1 LFFLHESAIL
11 ALLNIRLTKTGT
23 MKNKFLLVWSFLIA
37 FSATAFAQNEPDQG
51 EVPELPDVFEQ
62 LEEVVVTAGGIAREK
77 KALGFGVEEV
87 KGASIKESGESNI
100 VSGIS
105 AKVSGVQVTNSSGA
119 AGAASYIKIRGN
131 ATFTANDNQPL
142 MVVDGVPID
151 NSQIATEDLRSGVAN
166 SNRAIDINPDDIESI
181 SVLKGGAAAALY
193 GTRGANGV
201 ILITTKKGAYG
212 EDFKVNVSSS
222 MEISQVNK
230 LPELQNRYSQG
241 YFGTYGG
248 GTSNPFSWG
257 PALADLG
264 YDADGNITQDATG
277 GVTPYDNTAFLQ
289 RGRRLN
295 NSLTLSGGGQKSS
308 YYLSIANLQDQGIV
322 PLNQFDR
329 TTIRLTGSGQIATN
343 LKATASLAYSNSG
356 GYRVQQ
362 GSNTS
367 GLMLGLL
374 RTPPTFDNSN
384 GVTDPT
390 DPAAY
395 LNADGSQR
403 NYRAGGG
410 YDNPYWTI
418 NMNPFTDDVNRVF
431 GYTKFDWSPVENL
444 LVSYR
449 YGIDQYSDV
458 RKQIISI
465 NSRTFPG
472 GSIADEAYAIK
483 EQNHDLTARYS
494 MDLGP
499 IGASFFGG
507 FNANQRDRKY
517 VGTYGTGLV
526 LPNFYN
532 MSNAQNQ
539 QAYESFVGRRLWGIY
554 GEAQFDYADW
564 AYLTLTARRDQASTF
579 GNVSTPI
586 IYPSVSLSL
595 ILTEALGIESDVL
608 NFAKLRA
615 SSAQVGSEPGFA
627 SNATYFNQAGVGSGW
642 INGISFPYLGVT
654 GFTQSNTLG
663 NPNLLPE
670 YTVTNEIGGEVR
682 MFNNKI
688 SADITLYQQTSK
700 DLIVAV
706 PVAGSSGYTSSF
718 INAGEMTNTG
728 VELQLNANLV
738 KTDDFTW
745 DAGMTFTRNR
755 NIVKK
760 LADGVDVISL
770 PWGFFGANQ
779 RLVEGE
785 AYGTLYGDDWAR
797 DENGNALVDASG
809 YPVYSSTEVVVG
821 DPNPDYLMGI
831 TSAASYKNWSFN
843 MLWDIRQGGD
853 IWNGTRGALY
863 YFGTHADTDVMPDGT
878 KRGETFVWEDVVMGN
893 SGVYAPGTTDADG
906 NDISGQP
913 NTTPILN
920 DIDSYALGPL
930 SGFTG
935 ASRPFIEDGSW
946 IRLRNIGV
954 NYKFDTEA
962 LNGTKLKGLSVGVS
976 GRNIFLRTPY
986 RGVDPETN
994 LSGATNSQ
1002 GADYFNMPN
1011 TMGVIFNLKANL

>member
-1 LFFLHESAIL
+1 
-11 ALLNIRLTKTGT
+11 
-23 MKNKFLLVWSFLIA
+23 MKNKALLVCL
-37 FSATAFAQNEPDQG
+37 FSLMLGMTAWAQNETDKGQP
-51 EVPELPDVFEQ
+51 EVPDVFEE
-62 LEEVVVTAGGIAREK
+62 LEEVVVTAGGISREK
-77 KALGFGVEEV
+77 KALGFSVEEV
-87 KGASIKESGESNI
+87 EGASIKASGETNI

-131 ATFTANDNQPL
+131 ATFTSNDNQPL

-151 NSQIATEDLRSGVAN
+151 NSQIRTEDLRAGVAY

-212 EDFKVNVSSS
+212 QDFQVNVNSS

-230 LPELQNRYSQG
+230 LPPVQSKYSQG
-241 YFGTYGG
+241 YFGSYAG

-257 PALADLG
+257 PALSELG
-264 YDADGNITQDATG
+264 YDADGNITQSASG
-277 GVTPYDNTAFLQ
+277 GVSPYDNLSFFQ

-295 NSLTLSGGGQKSS
+295 NSVTLSGGGKTTS
-308 YYLSIANLQDQGIV
+308 YYLSLSNLQDEGIV
-322 PLNQFDR
+322 PLNRFDR
-329 TTIRLTGSGQIATN
+329 TTVRMTGTGQISTN
-343 LKATASLAYSNSG
+343 LKMTSSIAYSSSG

-362 GSNTS
+362 GSNLS

-374 RTPPTFDNSN
+374 RTPPSFDNSN
-384 GVTDPT
+384 GVDDPS

-418 NMNPFTDDVNRVF
+418 NQNPFTDDVNRVF
-431 GYTKFDWSPVENL
+431 GYTKLDWSPVDGL

-449 YGIDQYSDV
+449 YGLDQYSDV
-458 RKQIISI
+458 RKQIIAK

-472 GSIADEAYAIK
+472 GSITDEAWNVK
-483 EQNHDLTARYS
+483 EVNQDLTANYTTKF
-494 MDLGP
+494 GP
-499 IGASFFGG
+499 VGANLLAGV
-507 FNANQRDRKY
+507 NANQRDYKY

-539 QAYESFVGRRLWGIY
+539 QAYESITGRRLWGIY
-554 GEAQFDYADW
+554 AEAQLDYDDW

-579 GNVSTPI
+579 GDVSTPI
-586 IYPSVSLSL
+586 LYPSASLAL
-595 ILTEALGIESDVL
+595 ILTEALDIKSDVL
-608 NFAKLRA
+608 NFAKLRV
-615 SSAQVGSEPGFA
+615 SSAKVGSEPPFA

-654 GFTQSNTLG
+654 GFTQSNVLG
-663 NPNLLPE
+663 NPDLRAE
-670 YTVTNEIGGEVR
+670 YTITNEVGAEFR
-682 MFNNKI
+682 LFNNKVN
-688 SADITLYQQTSK
+688 ADVTVYQQTSE

-706 PVAGSSGYTSSF
+706 PVAASSGFSSSF
-718 INAGEMTNTG
+718 MNAGTMTNTG
-728 VELQLNANLV
+728 VEVQFNTNLV
-738 KTDDFTW
+738 ESNDFTLN
-745 DAGMTFTRNR
+745 AGMTFTRNR
-755 NIVKK
+755 NKVVE
-760 LADGVDVISL
+760 LAPGVDVIGL

-779 RLVEGE
+779 RLVAGE
-785 AYGTLYGDDWAR
+785 AYGTLYGDDWLR
-797 DENGNALVDASG
+797 DENGNALVTADG
-809 YPVYSSTEVVVG
+809 YPIYSSTEVVVG

-831 TSAASYKNWSFN
+831 TTNASYKNWTFN

-863 YFGTHADTDVMPDGT
+863 YFGTHADTDIMPDGT
-878 KRGETFVWEDVVMGN
+878 GRGETFVWTDNVTGN
-893 SGVYAPGTTDADG
+893 SGYYAPGEVDANG
-906 NDISGQP
+906 NDIGGQP
-913 NTTPILN
+913 NNTPILN

-935 ASRPFIEDGSW
+935 ASRAFIEDGSW
-946 IRLRNIGV
+946 VRLRTV
-954 NYKFDTEA
+954 SLNYRFDKDA
-962 LNGTKLKGLSVGVS
+962 IKSTKLKGLSVGVT
-976 GRNIFLRTPY
+976 GRNLFLSTPY

-1011 TMGVIFNLKANL
+1011 TMGVIFNVKANL

>member
-1 LFFLHESAIL
+1 
-11 ALLNIRLTKTGT
+11 
-23 MKNKFLLVWSFLIA
+23 LLVWSFLIA
-37 FSATAFAQNEPDQG
+37 FSATAFAQNEPEKG

-62 LEEVVVTAGGIAREK
+62 LDEVVVTAGGIAREK

-87 KGASIKESGESNI
+87 EGAAIKESGESNF

-131 ATFTANDNQPL
+131 ATFTSNDNQPL

-151 NSQIATEDLRSGVAN
+151 NSQIATSDLRAGVAN

-201 ILITTKKGAYG
+201 ILITTKKGAYNQ
-212 EDFKVNVSSS
+212 DFQINVSSS
-222 MEISQVNK
+222 LEISQVNK
-230 LPELQNRYSQG
+230 LPETQNKYSQG

-277 GVTPYDNTAFLQ
+277 GVTPYDNAGNFFQ
-289 RGRRLN
+289 NGRRLN
-295 NSLTLSGGGQKSS
+295 NSLTLAGGGKKSS

-322 PLNQFDR
+322 PLNTFDR
-329 TTIRLTGSGQIATN
+329 TTIRLTGTGQVTTN
-343 LKATASLAYSNSG
+343 LKATASLSYSNSG

-374 RTPPTFDNSN
+374 RTPPTFDNAN
-384 GVTDPT
+384 GTTDPT
-390 DPAAY
+390 DPAAF

-418 NMNPFTDDVNRVF
+418 NMNPFTDEVNRVF
-431 GYTKFDWSPVENL
+431 GYTKFDWSPVDDL
-444 LVSYR
+444 LISYR

-458 RKQIISI
+458 RKQIISL

-472 GSIADEAYAIK
+472 GSITDEIWSIK
-483 EQNHDLTARYS
+483 EQNHDLTVQYS
-494 MDLGP
+494 TDLGP
-499 IGASFFGG
+499 IGANFLGG
-507 FNANQRDRKY
+507 MNVNDRDRKY
-517 VGTYGTGLV
+517 VSTYGSGLV

-532 MSNAQNQ
+532 MSNAQSQ
-539 QAYESFVGRRLWGIY
+539 FAYEGLTGRRIFGVY
-554 GEAQFDYADW
+554 GEAQLDYEDW
-564 AYLTLTARRDQASTF
+564 AFLTLTARRDQASTF
-579 GNVSTPI
+579 GNVATPI
-586 IYPSVSLSL
+586 IYPSASLSL
-595 ILTEALGIESDVL
+595 ILTDMLDIKSDVL
-608 NFAKLRA
+608 SFAKLRM
-615 SSAQVGSEPGFA
+615 SSAQVGSEPPFA

-642 INGISFPYLGVT
+642 INGISFPYLGAT
-654 GFTQSNTLG
+654 GFTQSNVLG
-663 NPNLLPE
+663 NPDLRPE
-670 YTVTNEIGGEVR
+670 YTITNEVGAELGLFE
-682 MFNNKI
+682 NKLNV
-688 SADITLYQQTSK
+688 DVTLYQQTSQ

-706 PVAGSSGYTSSF
+706 PVAGSSGFTSTF
-718 INAGEMTNTG
+718 LNAGTMTNTG

-738 KTDDFTW
+738 KTDDFSW

-755 NIVKK
+755 NVVEK
-760 LADGVDVISL
+760 LADGVDVIGL

-797 DENGNALVDASG
+797 DEQGNALVDGNG
-809 YPVYSSTEVVVG
+809 YPIYSSTEVVVG

-831 TSAASYKNWSFN
+831 SSAASYKNWSFN

-863 YFGTHADTDVMPDGT
+863 YFGTHIDTDIHPSGAA
-878 KRGETFVWEDVVMGN
+878 RGETFVWEDVVMGN

-913 NTTPILN
+913 NSTPILN
-920 DIDSYALGPL
+920 DID
-930 SGFTG
+930 
-935 ASRPFIEDGSW
+935 
-946 IRLRNIGV
+946 
-954 NYKFDTEA
+954 
-962 LNGTKLKGLSVGVS
+962 
-976 GRNIFLRTPY
+976 
-986 RGVDPETN
+986 
-994 LSGATNSQ
+994 
-1002 GADYFNMPN
+1002 
-1011 TMGVIFNLKANL
+1011 

>member
-1 LFFLHESAIL
+1 
-11 ALLNIRLTKTGT
+11 

-151 NSQIATEDLRSGVAN
+151 NSQIATSDLRAGVAN

-230 LPELQNRYSQG
+230 MPELQNSYSQG

-390 DPAAY
+390 DPAAF

-472 GSIADEAYAIK
+472 GSISDEAYAIK

-586 IYPSVSLSL
+586 IYPSASLSL

-755 NIVKK
+755 NVVKK

-809 YPVYSSTEVVVG
+809 YPIYSSTEVVVG

-831 TSAASYKNWSFN
+831 TSAATYKNWSFN

-893 SGVYAPGTTDADG
+893 NGVYAPGTTDADG

-946 IRLRNIGV
+946 VRLRNIGV
-954 NYKFDTEA
+954 NYRFDADA

-994 LSGATNSQ
+994 LSGSTNSQ

>member
-1 LFFLHESAIL
+1 
-11 ALLNIRLTKTGT
+11 

-37 FSATAFAQNEPDQG
+37 FSAAAFAQNEPEKGD
-51 EVPELPDVFEQ
+51 VPAVPDVFEQ
-62 LEEVVVTAGGIAREK
+62 LDEVVVTAGGIAREK

-87 KGASIKESGESNI
+87 EGAAIKESGESNF

-131 ATFTANDNQPL
+131 ATFTSNDNQPL

-151 NSQIATEDLRSGVAN
+151 NSQIATSDLRAGVAN

-201 ILITTKKGAYG
+201 ILITTKKGAYNQ
-212 EDFKVNVSSS
+212 DFQINVSSS
-222 MEISQVNK
+222 LEISQVNK
-230 LPELQNRYSQG
+230 LPETQNKYSQG

-277 GVTPYDNTAFLQ
+277 GVTPYDNAGNFFQ
-289 RGRRLN
+289 NGRRLN
-295 NSLTLSGGGQKSS
+295 NSLTLAGGGKKSS

-322 PLNQFDR
+322 PLNTFDR
-329 TTIRLTGSGQIATN
+329 TTIRLTGTGQVTTN
-343 LKATASLAYSNSG
+343 LKATASLSYSNSG

-374 RTPPTFDNSN
+374 RTPPTFDNAN
-384 GVTDPT
+384 GTTDPT
-390 DPAAY
+390 DPAAF

-418 NMNPFTDDVNRVF
+418 NMNPFTDEVNRVF
-431 GYTKFDWSPVENL
+431 GYTKFDWSPVDDL
-444 LVSYR
+444 LISYR

-458 RKQIISI
+458 RKQIISL

-472 GSIADEAYAIK
+472 GSITDEIWSIK
-483 EQNHDLTARYS
+483 EQNHDLTVQYS
-494 MDLGP
+494 TDLGP
-499 IGASFFGG
+499 IGANFLGG
-507 FNANQRDRKY
+507 MNVNDRDRKY
-517 VGTYGTGLV
+517 VSTYGSGLV

-532 MSNAQNQ
+532 MSNAQSQ
-539 QAYESFVGRRLWGIY
+539 FAYEGLTGRRIFGVY
-554 GEAQFDYADW
+554 GEAQLDYEDW
-564 AYLTLTARRDQASTF
+564 AFLTLTARRDQASTF
-579 GNVSTPI
+579 GNVATPI
-586 IYPSVSLSL
+586 IYPSASLSL
-595 ILTEALGIESDVL
+595 ILTDMLDIKSDVL
-608 NFAKLRA
+608 SFAKLRM
-615 SSAQVGSEPGFA
+615 SSAQVGSEPPFA

-642 INGISFPYLGVT
+642 INGISFPYLGAT
-654 GFTQSNTLG
+654 GFTQSNVLG
-663 NPNLLPE
+663 NPDLRPE
-670 YTVTNEIGGEVR
+670 YTITNEVGAELGLFE
-682 MFNNKI
+682 NKLNV
-688 SADITLYQQTSK
+688 DVTLYQQTSQ

-706 PVAGSSGYTSSF
+706 PVAGSSGFTSTF
-718 INAGEMTNTG
+718 LNAGTMTNTG

-738 KTDDFTW
+738 KTDDFSW

-755 NIVKK
+755 NVVEK
-760 LADGVDVISL
+760 LADGVDVIGL

-797 DENGNALVDASG
+797 DEQGNALVDGNG
-809 YPVYSSTEVVVG
+809 YPIYSSTEVVVG

-831 TSAASYKNWSFN
+831 SSAASYKNWSFN

-863 YFGTHADTDVMPDGT
+863 YFGTHIDTDIHPSGAA
-878 KRGETFVWEDVVMGN
+878 RGETFVWEDVVMGN

-913 NTTPILN
+913 NSTPILN

-946 IRLRNIGV
+946 VRLRNIGV
-954 NYKFDTEA
+954 NYKFDA
-962 LNGTKLKGLSVGVS
+962 DVLSGTKLKGLSVGVS

>member
-1 LFFLHESAIL
+1 
-11 ALLNIRLTKTGT
+11 

-37 FSATAFAQNEPDQG
+37 FSATAFAQNEPEKG
-51 EVPELPDVFEQ
+51 EVPEVPDVFEQ
-62 LEEVVVTAGGIAREK
+62 LEEVVVTAGGISREK

-151 NSQIATEDLRSGVAN
+151 NSQIATSDLRAGVAN
-166 SNRAIDINPDDIESI
+166 SNRAIDINPDDIETI

-212 EDFKVNVSSS
+212 QDFKVNVSSS

-230 LPELQNRYSQG
+230 MPETQNKYSQG
-241 YFGTYGG
+241 YFGTYAG
-248 GTSNPFSWG
+248 GTSNPFSYG
-257 PALADLG
+257 PALTELG
-264 YDADGNITQDATG
+264 YDANGMITQDSSAVVG
-277 GVTPYDNTAFLQ
+277 NWGVNPYDNTAFFQ

-295 NSLTLSGGGQKSS
+295 NSLTMSGGGKKSS
-308 YYLSIANLQDQGIV
+308 YYLSIANLQDEGIV
-322 PLNQFDR
+322 PLNRFDR
-329 TTIRLTGSGQIATN
+329 TTIRLTGTGQISTN

-374 RTPPTFDNSN
+374 RTPPSFDNT
-384 GVTDPT
+384 GGTTDPT
-390 DPAAY
+390 DRAAFI
-395 LNADGSQR
+395 NADGSQR

-431 GYTKFDWSPVENL
+431 GYTKFDWSPVEHL

-472 GSIADEAYAIK
+472 GSIADEVYTVK

-494 MDLGP
+494 MDLGV
-499 IGASFFGG
+499 IGANFFGG
-507 FNANQRDRKY
+507 MNVNQRDRKY
-517 VGTYGTGLV
+517 VGTSGTGLV
-526 LPNFYN
+526 LPDFYN
-532 MSNAQNQ
+532 MSNATNQ

-554 GEAQFDYADW
+554 GEAQFDYQDW

-586 IYPSVSLSL
+586 LYPSASLSL
-595 ILTEALGIESDVL
+595 ILTDALNIQSDVL
-608 NFAKLRA
+608 SFAKLRL
-615 SSAQVGSEPGFA
+615 SSAKVGSEPGFA

-642 INGISFPYLGVT
+642 INGISFPYLGT
-654 GFTQSNTLG
+654 AGFTQSNTLG
-663 NPNLLPE
+663 NTDLRPE
-670 YTVTNEIGGEVR
+670 YAITNEVGAEVR
-682 MFNNKI
+682 LFNNKI
-688 SADITLYQQTSK
+688 SADVTLYQQRSE

-706 PVAGSSGYTSSF
+706 PVAGSSGFTSSF
-718 INAGEMTNTG
+718 MNAGSMSNTG
-728 VELQLNANLV
+728 VELQLNAKLIDT
-738 KTDDFTW
+738 KDLTW
-745 DAGMTFTRNR
+745 NAGMTFTRNR
-755 NIVKK
+755 NKVIE
-760 LADGVDVISL
+760 LAEGVDVISL

-779 RLVEGE
+779 RLVAGQ

-797 DENGNALVDASG
+797 DDDGNAYVDANG

-831 TSAASYKNWSFN
+831 TSGLNYKNWNFG

-863 YFGTHADTDVMPDGT
+863 YFGTHIDTDVMPDGT
-878 KRGETFVWEDVVMGN
+878 ARGENFVWEDVVMGN
-893 SGVYAPGTTDADG
+893 SGVYAPGTVNADG
-906 NDISGQP
+906 DDISGQP
-913 NTTPILN
+913 NTTEIPN
-920 DIDSYALGPL
+920 DIESYVLGPL

-946 IRLRNIGV
+946 VRLRNV
-954 NYKFDTEA
+954 SANYTFSSDA
-962 LNGTKLKGLSVGVS
+962 LSGTKLKGLSVGVS
-976 GRNIFLRTPY
+976 GRNLFLSTPY

-1011 TMGVIFNLKANL
+1011 TMGIIFNLKANL

>member
-1 LFFLHESAIL
+1 
-11 ALLNIRLTKTGT
+11 
-23 MKNKFLLVWSFLIA
+23 MKNKFLLVWSLLLA
-37 FSATAFAQNEPDQG
+37 FSASAFAQNEPEKG

-212 EDFKVNVSSS
+212 EDFKVNFSSS

-230 LPELQNRYSQG
+230 LPELQNKYSQG

-289 RGRRLN
+289 NGRRLN

-329 TTIRLTGSGQIATN
+329 TTIRLTGTGQIATN

-395 LNADGSQR
+395 LNPDGSQR

-431 GYTKFDWSPVENL
+431 GYTKFDWSPIENL

-499 IGASFFGG
+499 IGANFFGG

-586 IYPSVSLSL
+586 VYPSASLSL

-608 NFAKLRA
+608 NFAKLRM

-738 KTDDFTW
+738 QTDDFTW

-755 NIVKK
+755 NLVKK

-809 YPVYSSTEVVVG
+809 YPIYSSTEVVVG

-831 TSAASYKNWSFN
+831 TSAATYKNWSFN

-863 YFGTHADTDVMPDGT
+863 YFGTHADTDVLPDGT

-946 IRLRNIGV
+946 VRLRNIGV
-954 NYKFDTEA
+954 NYRFDADA

-976 GRNIFLRTPY
+976 GRNVFLRTPY

-1011 TMGVIFNLKANL
+1011 TMGIIFNLKANL